1 MRDIKDDD
9 AFLERLSNMLNEI
22 DKTGDTIGIGD
33 IVRCS
38 NGVSGKVI
46 KKYVP
51 TASAPQIMV
60 RTYDGRDYHAPAMTD
75 WIPCSERLPEKC
87 EDELVYLSS
96 ARITVM
102 QYNRHKLPF
111 NDYCIGWGHG
121 VDYDVDFQK
130 ESVVAWMPL
139 PEPYKGE

>member
-1 MRDIKDDD
+1 MS
-9 AFLERLSNMLNEI
+9 E
-22 DKTGDTIGIGD
+22 
-33 IVRCS
+33 
-38 NGVSGKVI
+38 
-46 KKYVP
+46 
-51 TASAPQIMV
+51 
-60 RTYDGRDYHAPAMTD
+60 

-111 NDYCIGWGHG
+111 NDYCIGWGHSMN
-121 VDYDVDFQK
+121 YDVDFQK

-139 PEPYKGE
+139 PEPYKGEQK